1 MINELDSLLSSN
13 IKGMKRS
20 AIREILK
27 LTQRPEIISFAGG
40 LPDPTLFP
48 TEELA
53 EVTAEV
59 LRNEGEIALQYGTT
73 EGDALLRKL
82 LVERYHKEGVN
93 IQEKNLIITTASQQ
107 GLDLT
112 AKLFINPNDTV
123 ICGLPSYLGAISAFH
138 SYGASIEGVHLDE
151 YGMRSDLLE
160 AKVIELQEKGIHPK
174 FIYTIPDFQNPTGI
188 TMPEWRRI
196 EIIAI
201 AQKYNIIILEDAPY
215 RDVRF
220 SGEPQKTMLEL
231 DKSERVI
238 QLGTFSKVFVPGFR
252 IGWAVANEE
261 IIDKLVVAKQATDL
275 CTPAFV
281 QRISARFIEKG
292 YFDKNLAIIISAYK
306 KKQEHFIK
314 CLAENMPKE
323 VTWTTPEG
331 GLFIFLTLPEYI
343 DATEFFETA
352 IEQKVA
358 YVPGSTFYCNGEGKN
373 TMRLNFSFMGF
384 EKNEEG
390 IKRLAKA
397 ISLEISAKKAT
408 PTY

>member
-1 MINELDSLLSSN
+1 MVNELENLLSNN

-53 EVTAEV
+53 EVSSEV
-59 LRNEGEIALQYGTT
+59 LKTEGALALQYGTT

-82 LVERYHKEGVN
+82 LVERYQKQGIN
-93 IQEKNLIITTASQQ
+93 IEEKNLIITTASQQ

-112 AKLFINPNDTV
+112 AKVFINPGDTI
-123 ICGLPSYLGAISAFH
+123 ICGLPSYLGALSAFL
-138 SYGASIEGVHLDE
+138 SYGANLEGIELDQ

-160 AKVIELQEKGIHPK
+160 EKVVELANKGIHPK

-188 TMPEWRRI
+188 TMPEWRRL
-196 EIIAI
+196 EIIAV
-201 AQKYNIIILEDAPY
+201 AEKYNLIILEDCAY

-220 SGEPQKTMLEL
+220 EGAATKTMLEL
-231 DKSERVI
+231 DKSQRI
-238 QLGTFSKVFVPGFR
+238 IHLGTFSKVFVPGFR
-252 IGWAVANEE
+252 IGWAIASEE
-261 IIDKLVVAKQATDL
+261 ILDKIVVAKQATDL

-292 YFDKNLAIIISAYK
+292 LFDKNLSVIINAYK
-306 KKQEHFIK
+306 AKQQHFIK
-314 CLAENMPKE
+314 CLKEYMPSE
-323 VTWTTPEG
+323 VSWINPEG
-331 GLFIFLTLPEYI
+331 GLFIFLTLPEFI
-343 DATEFFETA
+343 DTTELFQTA
-352 IEQKVA
+352 IEEKVA
-358 YVPGSTFYCNGEGKN
+358 YVPGSTFYYNGEGRN
-373 TMRLNFSFMGF
+373 TMRLNFSFMSL

-390 IKRLAKA
+390 IKRLATA
-397 ISLEISAKKAT
+397 IKKEIAAKTK
-408 PTY
+408 

>member
-1 MINELDSLLSSN
+1 MVNELESFLSNN
-13 IKGMKRS
+13 IRGMKRS

-53 EVTAEV
+53 QVTNDV
-59 LRNEGEIALQYGTT
+59 LINEGSMALQYGTT
-73 EGDALLRKL
+73 EGDPLLRKL
-82 LVERYHKEGVN
+82 LVERYQKQGITIE
-93 IQEKNLIITTASQQ
+93 EKNLIITTASQQ
-107 GLDLT
+107 GLDLVS
-112 AKLFINPNDTV
+112 KIFINPGDTV
-123 ICGLPSYLGAISAFH
+123 ICGLPSYLGALSAFL
-138 SYGASIEGVHLDE
+138 SYGANLEGVLLDE
-151 YGMRSDLLE
+151 HGMRSDLLE
-160 AKVIELQEKGIHPK
+160 AKIIELQSKGVHPK

-188 TMPEWRRI
+188 TMPEWRRS
-196 EIIAI
+196 EIVAV
-201 AQKYNIIILEDAPY
+201 AEKYNVIILEDSPY
-215 RDVRF
+215 REVRF
-220 SGEPQKTMLEL
+220 AGVPQKTMLEL
-231 DKSERVI
+231 DKSGRVI

-261 IIDKLVVAKQATDL
+261 IIDKIVVAKQATDL

-292 YFDKNLAIIISAYK
+292 YFDKNLEIIIAAYK
-306 KKQEHFIK
+306 QKQEHFIS
-314 CLAENMPKE
+314 CLEKYMPKE
-323 VTWTTPEG
+323 VSWTNPEG
-331 GLFIFLTLPEYI
+331 GLFIFLTLPNYM
-343 DATEFFETA
+343 DATEFFQTA

-358 YVPGSTFYCNGEGKN
+358 YVPGTTFYYNGEGKN
-373 TMRLNFSFMGF
+373 TMRLNFSYMSL

-397 ISLEISAKKAT
+397 ISIEINAKQAT